1 MLKMRPS
8 LNHLHARH
16 PQKFTLGG
24 TLDSIKSKD
33 KNLACCVLLFV
44 YILLFYSSKN
54 FSKTW
59 TKEKFRS
66 LKLEDLK
73 IFF

>member
-1 MLKMRPS
+1 MRQS
-8 LNHLHARH
+8 LDNLHARH

-24 TLDSIKSKD
+24 TLDSVKSKD
-33 KNLACCVLLFV
+33 KNLACCILLLV

-54 FSKTW
+54 SSKTL

-66 LKLEDLK
+66 LKLEDLE
-73 IFF
+73 IVF